1 MIADAAADS
10 LDWSGI
16 ASISFLRG
24 QLIYCV
30 LSVAELVDKLYE

>member
-16 ASISFLRG
+16 ASISFLGAAYLLCAFGGGACG
-24 QLIYCV
+24 QIY
-30 LSVAELVDKLYE
+30 E